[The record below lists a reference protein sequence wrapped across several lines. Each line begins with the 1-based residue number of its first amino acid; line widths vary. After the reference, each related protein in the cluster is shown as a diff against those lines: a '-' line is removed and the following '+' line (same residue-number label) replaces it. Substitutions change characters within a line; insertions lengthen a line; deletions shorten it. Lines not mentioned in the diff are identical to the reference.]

1 MPDVY
6 GIGNPLIDILA
17 KVEDTD
23 LENLSIPKGIMS
35 LIDLEERGK
44 ILDYIEKKQKE
55 YSCGGSC
62 PNTMITLSSL
72 GAKTALGGKTGND
85 EYGKIYKKQLAGHE
99 NITSSLRT
107 GKSATGSSIILI
119 SPDGE
124 RSMNT
129 YLGSNR
135 EFDENDV
142 DEDVLKNSSF
152 FYFTGYMW
160 DTENQKSAIMK
171 SLDICRKKSIKV
183 AFDVAD
189 PFAVGRYKDD
199 FLELIEKRADIVF
212 ANEEEAK
219 ILFTE
224 ENPEKNIKELSGMK
238 TLAALKT
245 GKRGSLVMDKNSGI
259 IKIPVLNDRGCLDT
273 TGAGDT
279 YAAGFLYGIVSG
291 RGAEKAGEY
300 ASIAAS
306 AIVAKI
312 GAQFNYNEIN
322 KLKNSI
328 K

>member
-1 MPDVY
+1 MPDIY

-17 KVEDTD
+17 RIEDSD
-23 LENLSIPKGIMS
+23 LDNLSIPKGIMS
-35 LIDLEERGK
+35 LIDIDEREK
-44 ILDYIEKKQKE
+44 ILSYIDKKNKE

-62 PNTMITLSSL
+62 PNTMITLSAL
-72 GAKTALGGKTGND
+72 GSSSALGGKTGND
-85 EYGKIYKKQLAGHE
+85 DFGRIYEEQLIKHS
-99 NITSSLRT
+99 NIRSSLRR

-142 DEDVLKNSSF
+142 DEKVLESSSF

-171 SLDICRKKSIKV
+171 SLDICRSRGIKV

-189 PFAVGRYKDD
+189 PFAVGRYRDD
-199 FLELIEKRADIVF
+199 FLKLIEERADIVF
-212 ANEEEAK
+212 ANAEEAR
-219 ILFTE
+219 ILFDS
-224 ENPEKNIKELSGMK
+224 ENSEKNVKELSSMN
-238 TLAALKT
+238 TLAAVKN
-245 GKRGSLVMDKNSGI
+245 GKNGSLIKERKADI
-259 IKIPVLNDRGCLDT
+259 IKVPILNDKGCVDT

-279 YAAGFLYGIVSG
+279 YAAGFLYGIVTG
-291 RGAEKAGEY
+291 RSAEKAGEY

-306 AIVAKI
+306 AIVSKI
-312 GAQFNYNEIN
+312 GAQFTQKETAELK
-322 KLKNSI
+322 KLI